1 MLSAS
6 GVIFLS
12 FQMFQP
18 NNCRSHIRGPA
29 VSETNFWNASSCS
42 IYWRILD
49 MDNLLLLGAVDIMGL
64 VIACVIGAV
73 CGFLAGQL
81 LKGRGLGLVGNI
93 VVGIVGG
100 LLFSYLFSTF
110 DMGLGGLVNQIVG
123 GTIGAV
129 VLLIGISFIKKNT

>member
-1 MLSAS
+1 
-6 GVIFLS
+6 
-12 FQMFQP
+12 
-18 NNCRSHIRGPA
+18 
-29 VSETNFWNASSCS
+29 
-42 IYWRILD
+42 